1 MQFILCCMPL
11 NFKNMIIDIK
21 VQCEHN
27 DCFESLIL
35 TGEGLKDMLKNDPEK
50 LLSIIENIEKNFPK
64 PLNGG
69 KGKSNDDSFLM
80 MAAAS
85 SSAF

>member
-1 MQFILCCMPL
+1 
-11 NFKNMIIDIK
+11 MIIDIK
-21 VQCEHN
+21 VQCEYSN
-27 DCFESLIL
+27 CFESLIL
-35 TGEGLKDMLKNDPEK
+35 TGELLKDMLKNDPKK

-64 PLNGG
+64 PLSRV
-69 KGKSNDDSFLM
+69 KGKSNEDSFLM